1 MSQPETAA
9 SSSSPANA
17 AQAVSPAPS
26 TAASAKALPSASA
39 ADAKYGFRARFARFQ
54 QSRPYRG
61 YSWLVKY
68 RRRILVSASV
78 LYLGTTY
85 ASAYVAARKR
95 DKIHDSTYLYW
106 KVSVDS
112 KLLCL
117 RDTDVSRRSM
127 MAALSKRNHR
137 RQRWETCCSVPLV
150 GHHKLFS
157 YRRADGSVFR
167 R

>member
-9 SSSSPANA
+9 PSSSPAHA
-17 AQAVSPAPS
+17 AQAVLPAS
-26 TAASAKALPSASA
+26 NTVASAKALPSASA
-39 ADAKYGFRARFARFQ
+39 ADAKSGFRARFARFQ

-106 KVSVDS
+106 KVSVDA

-127 MAALSKRNHR
+127 MAVSSKLNHR
-137 RQRWETCCSVPLV
+137 RPRWETCCSVLLV
-150 GHHKLFS
+150 SHHELFS
-157 YRRADGSVFR
+157 CNKADALVFR